1 MSVRIYAIPL
11 GSSQCYLIQDQ
22 GTILVDAGPPKK
34 LRLFTRALNDI
45 PVDPSRIGLIVI
57 THAHWDHIGSANEIK
72 ELTGAPLAVHQAER
86 RCVEEALN
94 PLPPGVTRWA
104 RAVGRVMTVAAPLI
118 RVHAATVDLEIG
130 TEGMALDDFG
140 VAGRIVHT
148 PGHSS
153 GSVSVLLDTGDAFVG
168 DLAMNRFPIRLGPG
182 FPAFAEDSAQV
193 KESWKLLLE
202 RGVKRIYPG
211 HGPPFTA
218 DKIRRAVE
226 L

>member
-34 LRLFTRALNDI
+34 LRLFTRALKDI
-45 PVDPSRIGLIVI
+45 PVDPGRIGLIII
-57 THAHWDHIGSANEIK
+57 THAHWDHIGSAKDIK
-72 ELTGAPLAVHQAER
+72 ELTSAPLAVHQTER
-86 RCVEEALN
+86 RCVEEALK

-104 RAVGRVMTVAAPLI
+104 RAVGRVMAVTAPLI
-118 RVHAATVDLEIG
+118 RVHAATIDLEIG
-130 TEGMALDDFG
+130 TDGLALDEFG
-140 VAGRIVHT
+140 VAGRIIHT

-153 GSVSVLLDTGDAFVG
+153 GSVSVVLDTGDAFVG
-168 DLAMNRFPIRLGPG
+168 DLAMNRFPLRLGPG
-182 FPAFAEDSAQV
+182 FPVFAEDPVQV
-193 KESWKLLLE
+193 KESWKLLLKQ
-202 RGVKRIYPG
+202 GVKRIYPG

-218 DKIRRAVE
+218 DKIRRAMD